1 MSTPATEVLTLV
13 SSLALRLS
21 IWVFLRWIPTT
32 IVPPLATALALIYV
46 PSFFISFQN
55 TAQYKVISDELDIIV
70 KETVARGESD
80 SSSDEIELLEGAEDG
95 PLKELDVQETIQYE
109 EREPRILKTLLT
121 GLPSPSSIVWSWITF
136 GINMAL
142 IAMALDVV
150 FRAPLLHQ
158 CHNASFGRVGFVS
171 ENSANILVR
180 EPYAFDVRVLYRP
193 IASRSGKW
201 SHKSL
206 PASQPEH
213 WLTNDTDFTAV
224 IELARLNPDTPY
236 EYRIETSSGNVRG
249 TFTTAPRPGR
259 ISQLKDNKYTFV
271 HSSCIKPRVPYSPFQ
286 HPLEFPGMAHLARWL
301 PELRPYFMLF
311 LGDFIYVDVPQQLG
325 KDAEHYRREYRQV
338 YSSPSWPAVSNNLPW
353 IHVIDDHEIRN
364 DWSGNTTGVY
374 GAAYDAFTNYHASAN
389 PPAHRDGQTYFSFTH
404 GPAQFFLMDT
414 RRYRS
419 PANKNPNDES
429 KSMLGQQQLS
439 DLLTWLQKPTPH
451 GVHWKIIISSV
462 PFTKNWQFGS
472 EDLWGG
478 HLVERRKIL
487 EAAWDIGAERGVGVV
502 VLSGDRHEFA
512 ATSFPP
518 PKGSKWPISATVHEF
533 STSPL
538 SMFYLPFRTY
548 SELDDEDVCI
558 KYLPDGNSKFGAIE
572 ITAPETSEQSHLNYR
587 LFIDGKE
594 TWTHIISTPPTR
606 DGSARA
612 KDAVWG

>member
-1 MSTPATEVLTLV
+1 
-13 SSLALRLS
+13 LALVY
-21 IWVFLRWIPTT
+21 I
-32 IVPPLATALALIYV
+32 
-46 PSFFISFQN
+46 PSFFISFQD

-70 KETVARGESD
+70 KDTIGQGDD
-80 SSSDEIELLEGAEDG
+80 SSSEEIELLQGSDDG
-95 PLKELDVQETIQYE
+95 PLQELDVQETIQYE
-109 EREPRILKTLLT
+109 EREPKILKTLLT

-142 IAMALDVV
+142 ITMALDVL
-150 FRAPLLHQ
+150 FRAPTLHQ
-158 CHNASFGRVGFVS
+158 CHNASFGRVGYVS
-171 ENSANILVR
+171 ENSAKILVR

-193 IASRSGKW
+193 IATRTGSW
-201 SHKSL
+201 SHKIL
-206 PASQPEH
+206 AASQPDY
-213 WLTNDTDFTAV
+213 WLTNDTDFTSV
-224 IELARLNPDTPY
+224 IELSRLNPDTPY
-236 EYRIETSSGNVRG
+236 EYKIETSSNAIRG

-271 HSSCIKPRVPYSPFQ
+271 HSSCIKPRVPYTPWQ
-286 HPLEFPGMAHLARWL
+286 HPLEFPGMKHLAHWL

-311 LGDFIYVDVPQQLG
+311 LGDFIYVDVPKQLG

-353 IHVIDDHEIRN
+353 IHVIDDHEIKN

-374 GAAYDAFTNYHASAN
+374 HAAYDAFTNYHAAAN
-389 PPAHRDGQTYFSFTH
+389 PPPHRAGQTYFSFTQ
-404 GPAQFFLMDT
+404 GPAQFFLLDT

-419 PANKNPNDES
+419 PANSDPNDDS
-429 KSMLGQQQLS
+429 KTMLGEQQLS
-439 DLLTWLQKPTPH
+439 DLLAWINTTPPH
-451 GVHWKIIISSV
+451 GVHWKFIISSV

-487 EAAWDIGAERGVGVV
+487 EAAWDIGAEHGVGVV

-518 PKGSKWPISATVHEF
+518 PKDSKWPISATVHEF

-548 SELDDEDVCI
+548 SEVDDEDVCI

-572 ITAPETSEQSHLNYR
+572 ITSPETSEQSHLNYR

-594 TWTHIISTPPTR
+594 VWSHMIATPPTK
-606 DGSARA
+606 DGSKRA